1 MDDLELIRNKNEF
14 EISIKSF
21 NGEMEACQ
29 EKAHM
34 QFRHKIMVPYDPHYG
49 EVVGEK
55 CLGCKMVYQRPPTKQ
70 EVEQY
75 YGNSKQQSFVN
86 SFYSSEP
93 ALLLPLIIQH
103 PGK

>member
-34 QFRHKIMVPYDPHYG
+34 QFRHKIMVPYDPYYG

-55 CLGCKMVYQRPPTKQ
+55 CLGC
-70 EVEQY
+70 
-75 YGNSKQQSFVN
+75 S
-86 SFYSSEP
+86 
-93 ALLLPLIIQH
+93 ALHKFMQVAQGRGELHNIRIFIIV
-103 PGK
+103 KFLK